1 MLILQDDEAN
11 QLLLVSGHG
20 RHWDM
25 VNESGQ
31 YSLKQ
36 LLIMRNLLFSAL
48 FLTISPFVM
57 LAQTVPTGVSPA
69 NFHLYVLAGQ
79 SNMAG
84 RGKVDTLDKTTH
96 PRVWMLNKANQW
108 VPATEPMHFD
118 KPAVVGVGPGLAFGK
133 LMAEQNPNS
142 FIGLIPTAVGGSA
155 IDAWTPGGY
164 HEQTKNYP
172 YDEAIKRVQLAQRAG
187 TLHGILWHQGESDSK
202 PELAAGYEAKLTE
215 LIGRFRQV
223 FGSPDAPVVVGTLG
237 DFYLLKN
244 PAATQ
249 INAILSNLPKHVSR
263 VGCADASG
271 LTDGG
276 DATHFNAESAREL
289 GRRYANAMEAL
300 ETKNHES
307 TKDKSNRSPRRRGQ

>member
-1 MLILQDDEAN
+1 MAKHLRLS
-11 QLLLVSGHG
+11 LLFLVSC
-20 RHWDM
+20 
-25 VNESGQ
+25 
-31 YSLKQ
+31 
-36 LLIMRNLLFSAL
+36 
-48 FLTISPFVM
+48 PFIAW
-57 LAQTVPTGVSPA
+57 AQPGLPPGLPPA
-69 NFHLYVLAGQ
+69 KFHLYVLAGQ

-84 RGKVDTLDKTTH
+84 RGKVDTLNKTPH

-133 LMAEQNPNS
+133 EMAAQDTS
-142 FIGLIPTAVGGSA
+142 IIIGLIPTAVGGSA

-172 YDEAIKRVQLAQRAG
+172 YDEAIKRVQLAQQAG

-202 PELAAGYEAKLTE
+202 PELTDTYEAKLTQ

-223 FGSPDAPVVVGTLG
+223 FNSPAVPVVVGTLG
-237 DFYLLKN
+237 DFYVAKN
-244 PAATQ
+244 PSAAR
-249 INAILSNLPKHVSR
+249 INTILVNLPSHLAR
-263 VGCADASG
+263 VACAQATG

-289 GRRYANAMEAL
+289 GLRYAKAMQAIEP
-300 ETKNHES
+300 K
-307 TKDKSNRSPRRRGQ
+307 KP